1 MELWL
6 ADLTYDQQSLASDVV
21 PAAIGG
27 LAELIEQNFQIN
39 TKLFKQPQILLDE
52 LVINQPKIIGFSNYV
67 WNANLALK
75 ISQIVKKKFPNI
87 IIIFGGPNI
96 SSDDEELSG
105 YLLEHRYIDY
115 VVLKEGESGIIN
127 LIKFLLTNTRS
138 NLPQENEVIKSV
150 AYLNSKQKLIKGD
163 LERFMNLEALP
174 SPYLSGKLD
183 EWLDG
188 KWLPVIQTNRG
199 CPFTCTFCTEGQ
211 TYWSKVRK
219 KPIIILENELKYIA
233 EKMTQN
239 KIHRNDLLIADSN
252 FGMYDQDLEIARSI
266 AGIQTQFDYPTYI
279 NVATGKNKKEKVL
292 EVAAIVK
299 GAMKLAGSVQS
310 LDSQVLLNIKR
321 DNIQP
326 ESLMDMA
333 LEASKIGTNTY
344 SEVILGLPGDT
355 IEAHLSTLQKLIDAG
370 FTTIAM
376 YQMMLLPATEM
387 DKKETREKYGFVSR
401 FRILPRCFGTYNFL
415 ENEINVAEIEEIVIA
430 HNSLSTDDYLLCR
443 RFNLITTIFYND
455 GVFLEFHRILSKYK
469 ISSFQWLN
477 KIFMNS
483 QYGEIND
490 FFNNFE
496 KDTIDELWLS
506 KNELQNLVST
516 NTYVKSAIEGKI
528 GNNILFMY
536 KAISLTNSIEIVFDK
551 AYESFVEILQ
561 TNDNF
566 NNQSSYISS
575 ELIRDLFNYRKAQI
589 KDSLIGSQSSKVKL
603 NYFKHPN
610 EIETTLKN
618 LEIGIEVD
626 FNSLGSGNLQSSEWE
641 LSLTDKQ
648 SNEIFA
654 FIQLFGTDKIGL
666 SRILSRIFLR
676 NFFKTY
682 AKNVF
687 LETTTTAVPSSQFG
701 LREV

>member
-1 MELWL
+1 MEIWL

-27 LAELIEQNFQIN
+27 LAELIEHNFQID
-39 TKLFKQPQILLDE
+39 TKLFKQPQILLDK
-52 LVINQPKIIGFSNYV
+52 LVTDQPQIIGFSNYV

-75 ISQIVKKKFPNI
+75 IAQLIKKTFPDI

-96 SSDDEELSG
+96 SSDDEDLNR

-127 LIKFLLTNTRS
+127 LIKFLLGKTGK
-138 NLPQENEVIKSV
+138 NLPEENEVIKSV
-150 AYLNSKQKLIKGD
+150 AYLNSKQDLVKGD

-219 KPIIILENELKYIA
+219 KPTIVLENELRYIA
-233 EKMTQN
+233 EKITQN

-252 FGMYDQDLEIARSI
+252 FGMYDQDLDIARSI
-266 AGIQTQFDYPTYI
+266 ASIQTEFDFPTYI

-310 LDSQVLLNIKR
+310 LDSKVLLNIKR

-355 IEAHLSTLQKLIDAG
+355 IEAHLLTLQKLIDAG

-430 HNSLSTDDYLLCR
+430 HNSLSIEDYLLCR

-469 ISSFQWLN
+469 ISSFEWLN
-477 KIFMNS
+477 KIFVNS
-483 QYGEIND
+483 QRGEIND
-490 FFNNFE
+490 FLNNFE
-496 KDTIDELWLS
+496 KDTLDELWLS

-516 NTYVKSAIEGKI
+516 NSYIASAIEGKI

-536 KAISLTNSIEIVFDK
+536 KALSLTNYIEIVFDK
-551 AYESFVEILQ
+551 AYESFIEILQ
-561 TNDNF
+561 TKNSL
-566 NNQSSYISS
+566 NNQSIDVSYD
-575 ELIRDLFNYRKAQI
+575 LIRDLFNYRKAQI
-589 KDSLIGSQSSKVKL
+589 KDSLIGSESSTVKL
-603 NYFKHPN
+603 SYFKNPI
-610 EIETTLKN
+610 EIETILKS
-618 LEIGIEVD
+618 LEIGAEVE
-626 FNSLGSGNLQSSEWE
+626 FNIGSAELKNSEWE

-648 SNEIFA
+648 SNEMLA

-682 AKNVF
+682 TKNAYS
-687 LETTTTAVPSSQFG
+687 ETTATAVPSSQFG

>member
-1 MELWL
+1 MEIWL

-27 LAELIEQNFQIN
+27 LAELIEQNFGIS
-39 TKLFKQPQILLDE
+39 TRLFKQPQKLLTE
-52 LVINQPKIIGFSNYV
+52 LEVNQPQIIGFSNYI
-67 WNANLALK
+67 WNANLALR
-75 ISQIVKKKFPNI
+75 IAHLVKKSFPDI
-87 IIIFGGPNI
+87 VIIFGGPNI
-96 SSDDEELSG
+96 SSDNEELNY
-105 YLLEHRYIDY
+105 YLLEHRCIDY
-115 VVLKEGESGIIN
+115 VVLKEGESGLIN
-127 LIKFLLTNTRS
+127 LINYLINKNS
-138 NLPQENEVIKSV
+138 GSLPDESEVIKSV
-150 AYLNSKQKLIKGD
+150 AYLNSEQKLIKGD

-219 KPIIILENELKYIA
+219 KPIDLLEKELKYIA
-233 EKMTQN
+233 GKITQN

-252 FGMYDQDLEIARSI
+252 FGMYDQDLEVARSI
-266 AGIQTQFDYPTYI
+266 ADIQNQFDFPTYI

-310 LDSQVLLNIKR
+310 LDSKVLLNIKR
-321 DNIQP
+321 DNIKP

-355 IEAHLSTLQKLIDAG
+355 IEAHLLTLQKLIDAG

-387 DKKETREKYGFVSR
+387 DKKETRKKYGFVSR
-401 FRILPRCFGTYNFL
+401 FRILPRCFGTYNFFDV
-415 ENEINVAEIEEIVIA
+415 EITIAEIEEIVIA
-430 HNSLSTDDYLLCR
+430 HDSLSIDDYLLCR

-455 GVFLEFHRILSKYK
+455 GVFLEFHRILLQQN

-477 KIFMNS
+477 KIFLNS
-483 QYGEIND
+483 QYGKIND
-490 FFNNFE
+490 FLNDFE
-496 KDTIDELWLS
+496 KDTIDELWVS
-506 KNELQNLVST
+506 KNDLQNLIGT
-516 NTYVKSAIEGKI
+516 NSYIKSALEGNI

-536 KAISLTNSIEIVFDK
+536 KALSLTKEIEIVFDK
-551 AYESFVEILQ
+551 AYESFIEILESSSAAKNQ
-561 TNDNF
+561 
-566 NNQSSYISS
+566 NNNISKN
-575 ELIRDLFNYRKAQI
+575 LIKDLFNYRKAQI
-589 KDSLIGSQSSKVKL
+589 KDTLIGSKASSVEIS
-603 NYFKHPN
+603 YFENPQ
-610 EIETTLKN
+610 EIEATLKS
-618 LEIGIEVD
+618 LEIGEKID
-626 FNSLGSGNLQSSEWE
+626 FNVFGSGSSQSSSWE
-641 LSLTDKQ
+641 LSLTEKQ
-648 SNEIFA
+648 SNEMSA
-654 FIQLFGTDKIGL
+654 FIKLFGIDKIGL
-666 SRILSRIFLR
+666 SRTLSRIFLR

-682 AKNVF
+682 TKNSL
-687 LETTTTAVPSSQFG
+687 LETSATAVPSSQFG

>member
-1 MELWL
+1 MEIWL

-27 LAELIEQNFQIN
+27 LAELIEKNFEIS
-39 TKLFKQPQILLDE
+39 TRLFKQPQILLTE
-52 LVINQPKIIGFSNYV
+52 LEVNQPQIIGFSNYI

-75 ISQIVKKKFPNI
+75 IAHLVKKTFPNI
-87 IIIFGGPNI
+87 MIIFGGPNI
-96 SSDDEELSG
+96 SSDDKELNS
-105 YLLEHRYIDY
+105 YLLEHRCIDY

-127 LIKFLLTNTRS
+127 LINFLINKKTSYLS
-138 NLPQENEVIKSV
+138 DESEVIKSV
-150 AYLNSKQKLIKGD
+150 AYLNSEQKLIKGD

-219 KPIIILENELKYIA
+219 KPVDLLENELRYIA
-233 EKMTQN
+233 EKITSN

-252 FGMYDQDLEIARSI
+252 FGMYDQDLEVARSI
-266 AGIQTQFDYPTYI
+266 ADIQNQFDFPTYI

-310 LDSQVLLNIKR
+310 LDSKVLLNIKR

-355 IEAHLSTLQKLIDAG
+355 IEAHLLTLQKLIDAG

-415 ENEINVAEIEEIVIA
+415 DTEINIAEIEEIVIA
-430 HNSLSTDDYLLCR
+430 HDSLSIEDYLLCR

-455 GVFLEFHRILSKYK
+455 GVFLEFHRILLQQN

-477 KIFMNS
+477 KIFLNS
-483 QYGEIND
+483 QHGKIND
-490 FFNNFE
+490 
-496 KDTIDELWLS
+496 LWVS
-506 KNELQNLVST
+506 KNDLQNLIGTSS
-516 NTYVKSAIEGKI
+516 YIKSALEGNI

-536 KAISLTNSIEIVFDK
+536 KALSLTSQIEIVFDK
-551 AYESFVEILQ
+551 AYESFIEILESSN
-561 TNDNF
+561 TIK
-566 NNQSSYISS
+566 NQSNVISKN
-575 ELIRDLFNYRKAQI
+575 LIQDLFNYRKAQI
-589 KDSLIGSQSSKVKL
+589 KDTLIGSQSSGVEL
-603 NYFKHPN
+603 SYFRNPQ
-610 EIETTLKN
+610 EIEDTFKS
-618 LEIGIEVD
+618 LEIGEKID
-626 FNSLGSGNLQSSEWE
+626 LNSIGSGSSQNSIWE
-641 LSLTDKQ
+641 LGLTEKQ
-648 SNEIFA
+648 SNEMSA
-654 FIQLFGTDKIGL
+654 FIKLFGTDKIGL
-666 SRILSRIFLR
+666 SRTLSRIFLR
-676 NFFKTY
+676 NFFKSYT
-682 AKNVF
+682 KNAN
-687 LETTTTAVPSSQFG
+687 LETSATAVPSSQFG

>member
-1 MELWL
+1 MEVWL

-27 LAELIEQNFQIN
+27 LAELIEQNFKIN

-52 LVINQPKIIGFSNYV
+52 LAIHNPRIIGFSNYV

-75 ISQIVKKKFPNI
+75 IAELIKKTYPDIV
-87 IIIFGGPNI
+87 IIFGGPNI
-96 SSDDEELSG
+96 SSDKEELND

-115 VVLKEGESGIIN
+115 VVLKEGESGLIN
-127 LIKFLLTNTRS
+127 LITFLIKKNRI
-138 NLPQENEVIKSV
+138 NFVEENEIIKSV
-150 AYLNSKQKLIKGD
+150 AYLNSNQELIKGD

-219 KPIIILENELKYIA
+219 KPINILENELNYIA
-233 EKMTQN
+233 EKVTQN
-239 KIHRNDLLIADSN
+239 EFHRNDLLIADSN
-252 FGMYDQDLEIARSI
+252 FGMYDQDLEIARAIASI
-266 AGIQTQFDYPTYI
+266 QSKFDFPAYI

-310 LDSQVLLNIKR
+310 LDSKVLLNIKR

-387 DKKETREKYGFVSR
+387 DKKETRKEYGFVSR

-415 ENEINVAEIEEIVIA
+415 ENEINIAEIEEIVIA
-430 HNSLSTDDYLLCR
+430 HNSLSVEDYLYCR

-455 GVFLEFHRILSKYK
+455 GIFLEFHRILLQLG

-477 KIFMNS
+477 KIFLNS
-483 QYGEIND
+483 QRGEIND
-490 FFNNFE
+490 FLNDFE
-496 KDTIDELWLS
+496 KDTIDELWVS
-506 KNELQNLVST
+506 KTDLQNLINT
-516 NTYVKSAIEGKI
+516 NAYIKSAIEGNI

-536 KAISLTNSIEIVFDK
+536 KALSLTNQIEIVFNK
-551 AYESFVEILQ
+551 AYESFIEILL
-561 TNDNF
+561 TNETLKSPN
-566 NNQSSYISS
+566 STISHN
-575 ELIRDLFNYRKAQI
+575 LIKDLFNYRKAQI
-589 KDSLIGSQSSKVKL
+589 KDTLIGSLTSKVKL
-603 NYFKHPN
+603 SYFRTPQ
-610 EIETTLKN
+610 EVEATFRS
-618 LEIGIEVD
+618 LEIGDRVN
-626 FNSLGSGNLQSSEWE
+626 FHSVGSSSLEESEWE

-648 SNEIFA
+648 SSEMSA
-654 FIQLFGTDKIGL
+654 FIKLFGIDKIGL
-666 SRILSRIFLR
+666 SRTLSRIFLR

-682 AKNVF
+682 TKREF

>member
-1 MELWL
+1 MEIWL

-52 LVINQPKIIGFSNYV
+52 LVKNQPQIIGFSNYI
-67 WNANLALK
+67 WNANLSLK
-75 ISQIVKKKFPNI
+75 IAQLVKKTFPGI

-96 SSDDEELSG
+96 SSDNEELKN
-105 YLLEHRYIDY
+105 YLLDNKYIDY

-127 LIKFLLTNTRS
+127 LMTFLMNKDINNSIKDS
-138 NLPQENEVIKSV
+138 EVIKSV
-150 AYLNSKQKLIKGD
+150 AYLDSKYNLVKGE

-219 KPIIILENELKYIA
+219 KPIDILENELKYIA
-233 EKMTQN
+233 AKITKN
-239 KIHRNDLLIADSN
+239 KTHRNDLLIADSN

-266 AGIQTQFDYPTYI
+266 ASIQLEFDFPTYI

-310 LDSQVLLNIKR
+310 LDSKVLLNIKR

-355 IEAHLSTLQKLIDAG
+355 TEAHLSTLQKLIDAG

-387 DKKETREKYGFVSR
+387 DKIETREKYGFVSK
-401 FRILPRCFGTYNFL
+401 FRILPRCFGTYKFL
-415 ENEINVAEIEEIVIA
+415 ENEINIAEIEEIVVA
-430 HNSLSTDDYLLCR
+430 HNSLSSDDYLYCR

-455 GVFLEFHRILSKYK
+455 GVFLEFHRLLTKLGISSYDWLSK
-469 ISSFQWLN
+469 
-477 KIFMNS
+477 IFENS
-483 QYGEIND
+483 RQGQINTFLKD
-490 FFNNFE
+490 FE
-496 KDTIDELWLS
+496 KDTLDELWDS
-506 KNELQNLVST
+506 KIGLEELTKTRGYIDL
-516 NTYVKSAIEGKI
+516 ALAGKI
-528 GNNILFMY
+528 GNNILFTY
-536 KAISLTNSIEIVFDK
+536 KALSLTNYSEIVFKTACD
-551 AYESFVEILQ
+551 SFIEVLQ
-561 TNDNF
+561 K
-566 NNQSSYISS
+566 NNRNTTISI
-575 ELIRDLFNYRKAQI
+575 ELIKDLFNYRKAQI
-589 KDSLIGSQSSKVKL
+589 ENSLLGSEFSIVTLS
-603 NYFKHPN
+603 YFKSP
-610 EIETTLKN
+610 EEVETIFHN
-618 LEIGIEVD
+618 LEINNEIN
-626 FNSLGSGNLQSSEWE
+626 FNNLKSTRNLNSTWK
-641 LSLTDKQ
+641 LSLTQKQ
-648 SNEIFA
+648 MNEISA
-654 FIQLFGTDKIGL
+654 FITLFGVDKIGL
-666 SRILSRIFLR
+666 SRTLSRIFLR
-676 NFFKTY
+676 NYFKSYTSNNTS
-682 AKNVF
+682 AMNP
-687 LETTTTAVPSSQFG
+687 AAIPSSQFG

>member
-1 MELWL
+1 MEIWL

-27 LAELIEQNFQIN
+27 LAELIEQNFQVN

-52 LVINQPKIIGFSNYV
+52 LMINQPQVIGFSNYV

-75 ISQIVKKKFPNI
+75 IAQLIKETFPNI
-87 IIIFGGPNI
+87 VIIFGGPNI
-96 SSDDEELSG
+96 SSDHDDLNS

-127 LIKFLLTNTRS
+127 LIRFLLS
-138 NLPQENEVIKSV
+138 NPENNLYEKGEVLNSV
-150 AYLNSKQKLIKGD
+150 AYLNSKQKLIKGE

-219 KPIIILENELKYIA
+219 KPITLLENELKYIA
-233 EKMTQN
+233 EKITEN

-252 FGMYDQDLEIARSI
+252 FGMYDQDLEIARAI
-266 AGIQTQFDYPTYI
+266 ASIQTQFDFPTYI

-355 IEAHLSTLQKLIDAG
+355 KEAHLSTLQKLIDAG

-387 DKKETREKYGFVSR
+387 DKKETREKYGFESR
-401 FRILPRCFGTYNFL
+401 FRILPRCFGTYSFF
-415 ENEINVAEIEEIVIA
+415 ETEINVAEIEEIVIA
-430 HNSLSTDDYLLCR
+430 HNSLSINDYLLCR

-455 GVFLEFHRILSKYK
+455 GIFLEFHRILTQFK
-469 ISSFQWLN
+469 ISSFEWLN
-477 KIFMNS
+477 RIFQNS
-483 QYGEIND
+483 QHGAIND
-490 FFNNFE
+490 FLNDFE
-496 KDTIDELWLS
+496 KDTIDELWVS
-506 KNELQNLVST
+506 KKDLQNLV
-516 NTYVKSAIEGKI
+516 NTKSYIASAIEGEI
-528 GNNILFMY
+528 GNNIIFMY
-536 KAISLTNSIEIVFDK
+536 KALSLTNFIEIVFDK
-551 AYESFVEILQ
+551 AYESFIEILQ
-561 TNDNF
+561 TN
-566 NNQSSYISS
+566 NNQKSSISN

-589 KDSLIGSQSSKVKL
+589 KDILIGAQTSRIKL
-603 NYFKHPN
+603 NYFKNPK
-610 EIETTLKN
+610 EIEITLKS
-618 LEIGIEVD
+618 LEIGSEIN
-626 FNSLGSGNLQSSEWE
+626 FNDIGTGNLQSEDWE

-648 SNEIFA
+648 SNEMLA
-654 FIQLFGTDKIGL
+654 FIKLFGTDKIGL
-666 SRILSRIFLR
+666 SRTLSRIFLR

-682 AKNVF
+682 TKSISS
-687 LETTTTAVPSSQFG
+687 ETIATAVPSSQFG

>member
-1 MELWL
+1 MEVWL

-27 LAELIEQNFQIN
+27 LAELIEQNLKIN

-52 LVINQPKIIGFSNYV
+52 LAIHNPRIIGFSNYV

-75 ISQIVKKKFPNI
+75 IAELIKKTYPDIV
-87 IIIFGGPNI
+87 IIFGGPNI
-96 SSDDEELSG
+96 SSDKEELND

-115 VVLKEGESGIIN
+115 VVLKEGESGLIN
-127 LIKFLLTNTRS
+127 LITFLIKKNRI
-138 NLPQENEVIKSV
+138 NFVEENEIIKSV
-150 AYLNSKQKLIKGD
+150 AYLNSNQELIKGD

-219 KPIIILENELKYIA
+219 KPINILENELNYIA
-233 EKMTQN
+233 EKVTQN
-239 KIHRNDLLIADSN
+239 EFHRNDLLIADSN
-252 FGMYDQDLEIARSI
+252 FGMYDQDLEIARAIASI
-266 AGIQTQFDYPTYI
+266 QSKFDFPAYI

-310 LDSQVLLNIKR
+310 LDSKVLLNIKR

-387 DKKETREKYGFVSR
+387 DKKETRKEYGFVSR
-401 FRILPRCFGTYNFL
+401 FRILPRCFGTYYFL
-415 ENEINVAEIEEIVIA
+415 ENEINIAEIEEIVIA
-430 HNSLSTDDYLLCR
+430 HNSLSVEDYLYCR

-455 GVFLEFHRILSKYK
+455 GIFLEFHRILLQLG

-477 KIFMNS
+477 KIFLNS
-483 QYGEIND
+483 QRGEIND
-490 FFNNFE
+490 FLNDFE
-496 KDTIDELWLS
+496 KDTIDELWVS
-506 KNELQNLVST
+506 KTDLQNLINT
-516 NTYVKSAIEGKI
+516 NAYIKSAIEGNI

-536 KAISLTNSIEIVFDK
+536 KALSLTNQIEIVFNK
-551 AYESFVEILQ
+551 AYESFIEILL
-561 TNDNF
+561 TNETLKSPN
-566 NNQSSYISS
+566 SAISHN
-575 ELIRDLFNYRKAQI
+575 LIKDLFNYRKAQI
-589 KDSLIGSQSSKVKL
+589 KDTLIGSLTSKVKL
-603 NYFKHPN
+603 SYFRTPQ
-610 EIETTLKN
+610 EVEATFRS
-618 LEIGIEVD
+618 LEIGDRVN
-626 FNSLGSGNLQSSEWE
+626 FHSVGSSSLEESEWE

-648 SNEIFA
+648 SSEMSA
-654 FIQLFGTDKIGL
+654 FIKLFGIDKIGL
-666 SRILSRIFLR
+666 SRTLSRIFLR

-682 AKNVF
+682 TKREF